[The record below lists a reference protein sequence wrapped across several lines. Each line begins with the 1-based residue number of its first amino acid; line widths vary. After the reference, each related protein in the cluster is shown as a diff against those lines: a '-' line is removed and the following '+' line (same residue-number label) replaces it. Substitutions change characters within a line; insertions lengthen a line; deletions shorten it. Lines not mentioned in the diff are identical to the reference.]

1 MPRDPQACEKL
12 VKSTPDS
19 ISLRLPFAEASLNI
33 PAAGALRFAK

>member
-12 VKSTPDS
+12 VKSAPDS